1 MLIRLSFVC
10 NLYSLWRILQKIFS
24 VVLDLEILPGNHKL
38 YIISFINPL
47 ARCKP
52 ILWENFSFIYL
63 IAFSL
68 LAVCFWFYFTRVLSS
83 FPASIIQMKHYLLD
97 LFSIF
102 HVFSLT
108 VSISSYFYFYHDI
121 VPPFAFPD
129 LNSILGSIPYF
140 FHFPFWVFRVVGFAA
155 ILFLLP
161 RYFFPFWVAGI
172 GSLDWPGLR
181 LAMREMIL
189 EIVLQRW
196 TGQSSQPCLQGA
208 EASQSVLFKVL
219 QVWAGA
225 HSLYFSFPYTHSHVH
240 TRTSSV

>member
-1 MLIRLSFVC
+1 
-10 NLYSLWRILQKIFS
+10 
-24 VVLDLEILPGNHKL
+24 
-38 YIISFINPL
+38 
-47 ARCKP
+47 
-52 ILWENFSFIYL
+52 
-63 IAFSL
+63 
-68 LAVCFWFYFTRVLSS
+68 
-83 FPASIIQMKHYLLD
+83 MKHYILD
-97 LFSIF
+97 LFSVF

-129 LNSILGSIPYF
+129 LNSILRDIPYV

-161 RYFFPFWVAGI
+161 RYFFPHRVAGT

-189 EIVLQRW
+189 EILLQCW
-196 TGQSSQPCLQGA
+196 TGQSSQPCLRGA
-208 EASQSVLFKVL
+208 EASQFVLFKVL

-225 HSLYFSFPYTHSHVH
+225 HSLYFSFSNTHSHVH
-240 TRTSSV
+240 TRTSSVYLQSSFFFWLAIILFIYFWLHQVYIATCGLPVVAVWGLLMVVASLAVALRL